1 MTNEEYYQNTGIL
14 AKRAVRRKVLRGG
27 YPGCAPLGYKN
38 EVIAGKHVIVPDAE
52 KAPLVREAFA
62 LHAQGRT
69 LQQIIA
75 ELTPKGLVSRNGKP
89 LGVSSL
95 HLILHNPVYRGYVSY
110 EDLLIA
116 GNHIPLIG
124 ESKRALREE
133 YGSSHDPRFATL
145 SSTTNGPQCSLGFT
159 KSNP

>member
-1 MTNEEYYQNTGIL
+1 MTDEEYYQNNGIL

-38 EVIAGKHVIVPDAE
+38 EVVAGKRVIVPDAE

-62 LHAQGRT
+62 LYEQGKT

-95 HLILHNPVYRGYVSY
+95 HLILHNPVYRGYVIY
-110 EDLLIA
+110 EDLLTE

-124 ESKRALREE
+124 DSKRALRDE
-133 YGSSHDPRFATL
+133 YGSRQDPRFITL
-145 SSTTNGPQCSLGFT
+145 SGKT
-159 KSNP
+159 